1 MNQLKISALA
11 LAISVAFSGVALA
24 DTVTKAQYKMTAVNI
39 GDTYKTE
46 KASCNAFAG
55 NAKDICIAEAKGK
68 KDTAKADLEF
78 NYKPSTSTRYKA
90 LVAKAD
96 AVYSVASERCDDKAG
111 NEKDVCVKE
120 AKAARIHE
128 TANAKADMKSSNANT
143 VANERT
149 ENANVKAVN
158 KIVSAQEAATVDKR
172 NADYAV
178 AKEKCDAFAGAA
190 KDNCHNEA
198 KSRFGK

>member
-1 MNQLKISALA
+1 MNQLKISAIA
-11 LAISVAFSGVALA
+11 LAISLAFSGAALA
-24 DTVTKAQYKMTAVNI
+24 DTVTKAQYKMTAVKI
-39 GDTYKTE
+39 GDTYKAE
-46 KASCNAFAG
+46 KAACNAFAS
-55 NAKDICIAEAKGK
+55 NAKDICVAEAKGK

-78 NYKPSTSTRYKA
+78 SYKPSTSTRYKS

-96 AVYSVASERCDDKAG
+96 ATYSVASERCDDKAG

-120 AKAARIHE
+120 AKATRIHE

-143 VANERT
+143 VANEKT